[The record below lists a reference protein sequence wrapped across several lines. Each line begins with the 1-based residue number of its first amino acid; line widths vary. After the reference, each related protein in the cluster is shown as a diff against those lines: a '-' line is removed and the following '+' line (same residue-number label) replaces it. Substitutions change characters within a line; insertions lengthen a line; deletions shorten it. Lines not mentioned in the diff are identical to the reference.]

1 MNPNKFNHIKEIIYK
16 KWWALLIIL
25 IILIGGYTL
34 ISQKFGKVDDWK
46 YSYYSIGSIEGVYL
60 IPIIIGGLLVLVW
73 IIKALIFIFKGKPI
87 MIDGIKKMNPERIIG
102 ISLLLGPIIIIALS
116 CLMFFLIIHFDFES
130 LTPLLFILAALIGFF
145 IFLGIYSRRNK
156 IKLGFV
162 PLIIILLLLLGGG
175 ASIILVS
182 LGGARSRSSVP
193 VSMPVFTSPGGN
205 VPSVST
211 SEIGFSVG
219 GAKDI
224 DNFRKSIEN
233 GYLPLVTDITYEGLF
248 YDYYF
253 DTGEEEQCQKLFCPS
268 YSYAI
273 SADPFSKNNEY
284 YLSVGLNSGI
294 KESDFQRKKLN
305 LVIVLDISGSMSS
318 QFNKYYYD
326 VFGGKV
332 PIVEGE
338 EDKEN
343 EKSKMQVANESIV
356 ALIDHLNNNDRFGMV
371 LFDSNA
377 YLAKPLRDVG
387 DTDMG
392 AIKSHVLDLKPRN
405 STNMEAGMKL
415 GTELFENFLDSDPS
429 QYENRIIFLTDA
441 MPNTGM
447 TNEEGL
453 FGIAKKNSDN
463 RIYTTFIGIGVDF
476 NTELI
481 EYITK
486 MRGANYYSVHSAK
499 QFKDRMDDEFEYMVT
514 PLVFNLLLKLET
526 EGYEIEKVYGSPEA
540 NEATGEIMKVNTLF
554 PSRKEEAGTKGGI
567 VILKL
572 KKTSL
577 DNSLNLKVS
586 YEDREGKIDSSE
598 KNIVFPE
605 KEPDFFQNTGIR
617 KGILLSRYTNL
628 VKNWINDERGNLPP
642 SVDHDK
648 GIVIPDS
655 DPVIDENRLSRW
667 ERQSAPLNVSTHYK
681 NLFKEFIDYFEKE
694 MNALGDETLNKEN
707 PILKELST

>member
-1 MNPNKFNHIKEIIYK
+1 MKNIIYK
-16 KWWALLIIL
+16 KWWTLLIIL
-25 IILIGGYTL
+25 IILIVGYVL
-34 ISQKFGKVDDWK
+34 ISRNLGKIDDWK
-46 YSYYSIGSIEGVYL
+46 YTYYSIGSIEGIYL
-60 IPIIIGGLLVLVW
+60 IPVIIGGLLVLAW
-73 IIKALIFIFKGKPI
+73 IIKAVIFIVKGRPI
-87 MIDGIKKMNPERIIG
+87 IVDGIKKMNPERILG
-102 ISLLLGPIIIIALS
+102 IFLLLGPIIIIALS
-116 CLMFFLIIHFDFES
+116 CLIFFLIIHFDFES
-130 LTPLLFILAALIGFF
+130 LTALLFIPTALIGFF
-145 IFLGIYSRRNK
+145 IFLGIYSRHNK

-175 ASIILVS
+175 ASIVLVS
-182 LGGARSRSSVP
+182 LGSARSKSSIP
-193 VSMPVFTSPGGN
+193 GLGPVFTSVGG
-205 VPSVST
+205 PMSST

-318 QFNKYYYD
+318 PFNKYYYD
-326 VFGGKV
+326 AFGGKV
-332 PIVEGE
+332 PIVEAE
-338 EDKEN
+338 EDKED
-343 EKSKMQVANESIV
+343 EKSKMQVANESVV
-356 ALIDHLNNNDRFGMV
+356 ALLDHLNDGDRFGMV
-371 LFDSNA
+371 LFERDA
-377 YLAKPLRDVG
+377 YLAKPLRDIG
-387 DTDMG
+387 DTDIG

-415 GTELFENFLDSDPS
+415 GTGLFENFLDSDPT

-447 TNEEGL
+447 TSEEGL

-486 MRGANYYSVHSAK
+486 IRGANYYSVHSAK
-499 QFKDRMDDEFEYMVT
+499 QFKERMDDEFEYMVT

-540 NEATGEIMKVNTLF
+540 DEATGEIMKVNTLF
-554 PSRKEEAGTKGGI
+554 PSKKDEAGTKGGI

-572 KKTSL
+572 KKTSQ

-598 KNIVFPE
+598 KNIILPE
-605 KEPDFFQNTGIR
+605 KEPDFFENTGIR
-617 KGILLSRYTNL
+617 KGILLSRYVNL
-628 VKNWINDERGNLPP
+628 VKNWINDEREGKPTS
-642 SVDHDK
+642 SVSHDK
-648 GIVIPDS
+648 GIVIPDP
-655 DPVIDENRLSRW
+655 DPIIDENRLSRW
-667 ERQSAPLNVSTHYK
+667 ERQSTPLNVSIIYK
-681 NLFKEFIDYFEKE
+681 NLFEEFNDYFKKE
-694 MNALGDETLNKEN
+694 MDIIGDETLNKE
-707 PILKELST
+707 ILILIELST